1 MGGRKGIEW
10 HIVPTV
16 GQHFNG
22 KAKRMIGILK
32 KQMWRSSKGRKYTHD
47 TARGCTSSQQPA
59 AGHRY
64 MGRRQPPMSRR
75 FDDGKNQ
82 RRNANPLVQDRAA
95 AGEEVQGS
103 PGSQGGIL
111 G

>member
-1 MGGRKGIEW
+1 MASS
-10 HIVPTV
+10 PTG

-22 KAKRMIGILK
+22 QAERMIGTLK
-32 KQMWRSSKGRKYTHD
+32 KQMWRSFKGRKYTHEE
-47 TARGCTSSQQPA
+47 TCTILQEA
-59 AGHRY
+59 A
-64 MGRRQPPMSRR
+64 QVVNSRPLATGSWVEG
-75 FDDGKNQ
+75 DPLCPKDLMMEKNQ
-82 RRNANPLVQDRAA
+82 RRNANTPVRDRAA